1 MRTNFLYMKLR
12 NLFLVIIFLF
22 NINNSFACKCIEV
35 GKEKIVEY
43 GLNKYDIVFY
53 GELIKRDTVNQTYS
67 FKIIELFKGIFISKT
82 IEGVSEGG
90 DCGLFPDKKGLWII
104 YGNFNRDYKL
114 SLSMCSPTQSQDF
127 GPGWPPPPEF
137 KRDKF
142 GKIIEPTETDSE
154 INYLE
159 FKIESLRSFIYQLE
173 QLRAYKLAQN
183 KIPKNQKNTIYEKAI
198 IISLITN
205 MLLFSILIYIL
216 VRKIFSSNKQISE

>member
-1 MRTNFLYMKLR
+1 MKLR
-12 NLFLVIIFLF
+12 NLFLVIIILF
-22 NINNSFACKCIEV
+22 NINNTFACKCIEV

-43 GLNKYDIVFY
+43 GLNKYDIVLY
-53 GELIKRDTVNQTYS
+53 GELIKLDTVNQTYS
-67 FKIIELFKGIFISKT
+67 FKIIELFKGIYISKT
-82 IEGVSEGG
+82 IEGVSEGS

-114 SLSMCSPTQSQDF
+114 YLSMCSPTQSQDF

-142 GKIIEPTETDSE
+142 GKIIEPTEIDSE
-154 INYLE
+154 INYLK

-183 KIPKNQKNTIYEKAI
+183 KIPKNQKNTIYDKAL
-198 IISLITN
+198 IISLIIN

-216 VRKIFSSNKQISE
+216 ARKRFSSNKQISE